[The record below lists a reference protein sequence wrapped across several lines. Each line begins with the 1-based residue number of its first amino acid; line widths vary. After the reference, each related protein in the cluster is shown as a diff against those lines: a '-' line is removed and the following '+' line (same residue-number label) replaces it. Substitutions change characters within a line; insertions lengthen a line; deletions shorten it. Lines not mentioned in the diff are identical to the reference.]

1 MCENFLIFK
10 LLKLLL
16 WRSFG
21 CVKLLLVKTL
31 AILLW
36 RSDVAGKVI
45 PLNHRIRTS
54 VERQLIIVLFYRKY
68 TPCLCV
74 CACKPLNTRAAHT
87 E

>member
-1 MCENFLIFK
+1 MSLWKLAPYFYFIHQFQKTTLLMCENFLIFK

-45 PLNHRIRTS
+45 LT
-54 VERQLIIVLFYRKY
+54 
-68 TPCLCV
+68 
-74 CACKPLNTRAAHT
+74 
-87 E
+87 

>member
-1 MCENFLIFK
+1 MYEGFLIFK

-16 WRSFG
+16 WRSFS

-45 PLNHRIRTS
+45 LT
-54 VERQLIIVLFYRKY
+54 
-68 TPCLCV
+68 
-74 CACKPLNTRAAHT
+74 
-87 E
+87 